1 MTPYTVSTT
10 KTKADVF
17 RKAIKPNVD
26 DYDELKYD
34 KQWDWWKNGTSITA
48 TLHGTQNVLNPDYL
62 PTTTDDYDW
71 FRQINYF
78 MFNMFRRKLKT
89 SVGEHLVRQNFGTLN
104 AQAVYRGLLHY
115 YYKSAAALV
124 SKSHLLNGLMQ
135 TRYETSGFRGGTHA
149 YLLRLID
156 RFREYNSLCN
166 RDAERLHPVMQR
178 MILQQSISG
187 VPELHLLK
195 TQLEIQGKTLDSDDG
210 DMDYVELLL
219 SHASTYDKAKEK
231 RSSN

>member
-1 MTPYTVSTT
+1 MVPISGNGGGPPGGPGGGYGGGNGGPPNGGNGGHPSSGPNFTGGSGSLAMTPYTVSTT

-78 MFNMFRRKLKT
+78 MFNMF
-89 SVGEHLVRQNFGTLN
+89 
-104 AQAVYRGLLHY
+104 
-115 YYKSAAALV
+115 
-124 SKSHLLNGLMQ
+124 
-135 TRYETSGFRGGTHA
+135 
-149 YLLRLID
+149 
-156 RFREYNSLCN
+156 
-166 RDAERLHPVMQR
+166 
-178 MILQQSISG
+178 
-187 VPELHLLK
+187 
-195 TQLEIQGKTLDSDDG
+195 
-210 DMDYVELLL
+210 
-219 SHASTYDKAKEK
+219 
-231 RSSN
+231 